1 MKKFVAMLLAVMMV
15 LGLAACSSG
24 GSEGSQPP
32 AGGNSAAPGG
42 DNTKEPGGDG
52 PTTTHKIVIMSFDV
66 SGALY
71 DATTAYL
78 DYLSDALGFEYEY
91 VSAGFS
97 SQQQIATAETYLSQ
111 GYRGIIMNQDM
122 GGAEAILDLC
132 NDYDAYLGGY
142 WCDFA
147 NSIYATGAPNM
158 AVLQND
164 RFVGSSIDGKATY
177 TLVTEAMFDAIVLQ
191 DGHTKVGIATMPAA
205 WYPGQ
210 IATGVGHF
218 MELVEE
224 YNAGDKAAT
233 NGVPV
238 TVVQTGTDG
247 NGDPIYYEQVDGE
260 TQSFSSSFFTNNDM
274 TACASLAAS
283 NFTYSALVE
292 SKADVALYA
301 TGWESYYVDDFGS
314 NGRIKQITTS
324 PVETVIFPLVQILD
338 RLNGYAYE
346 DTPTGEAV
354 FGKLVDTDQV
364 YNTGD
369 EGLAAFQKSL
379 HYTADGSTGYFS
391 IDDVKQF
398 MLTFGGDKASFAALS
413 QAINSNNMSIDALK
427 AR

>member
-1 MKKFVAMLLAVMMV
+1 MKKFVAMLLAFMMV
-15 LGLAACSSG
+15 LGMAACTSGGNEGGQPSSG
-24 GSEGSQPP
+24 GGQ
-32 AGGNSAAPGG
+32 
-42 DNTKEPGGDG
+42 EPGGNG
-52 PTTTHKIVIMSFDV
+52 PTTKHKIVVMSFDV

-158 AVLQND
+158 AVLQNE

-247 NGDPIYYEQVDGE
+247 NGEPMYYEQVDGE

-274 TACASLAAS
+274 TAGASLAAS
-283 NFTYSALVE
+283 NFT
-292 SKADVALYA
+292 
-301 TGWESYYVDDFGS
+301 
-314 NGRIKQITTS
+314 
-324 PVETVIFPLVQILD
+324 
-338 RLNGYAYE
+338 
-346 DTPTGEAV
+346 
-354 FGKLVDTDQV
+354 
-364 YNTGD
+364 
-369 EGLAAFQKSL
+369 
-379 HYTADGSTGYFS
+379 
-391 IDDVKQF
+391 
-398 MLTFGGDKASFAALS
+398 
-413 QAINSNNMSIDALK
+413 
-427 AR
+427 